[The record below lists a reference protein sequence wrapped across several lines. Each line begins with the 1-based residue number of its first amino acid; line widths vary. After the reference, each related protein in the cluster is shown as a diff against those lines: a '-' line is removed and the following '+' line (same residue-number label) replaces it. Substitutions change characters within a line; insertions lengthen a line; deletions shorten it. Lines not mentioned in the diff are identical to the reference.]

1 MLLGYIVDYT
11 DFIRAICRT
20 KLLVF
25 SQISDIFDKFKFR

>member
-1 MLLGYIVDYT
+1 MLLGYISFGQY
-11 DFIRAICRT
+11 AST